1 MMHVR
6 VSLITADPRVLAGC
20 LAYLEREVRPVV
32 ESQPGSL
39 GLSLLAGQKPGVAIV
54 ESFWATHDHELVW
67 AAGKTEALVR
77 AELARRIGRPV
88 TPEDYQVTVF
98 EREASLRSGEAVR
111 LTWLEVKPMGVAD
124 VVDVF
129 GDTAVP
135 RLAGT
140 PGFCGALLFAAPASG
155 RLISETV
162 WRDPRARAASSSAPQ
177 KPGVSASHGTAVSPN
192 TSATSATPGGL
203 TSSRVSRTASPLR
216 SGASRSNTAT
226 W

>member
-6 VSLITADPRVLAGC
+6 VTLITTGPRVLAGC
-20 LAYLEREVRPVV
+20 VAYLEREVRPVV

-54 ESFWATHDHELVW
+54 ESFWATHDHERVW
-67 AAGKTEALVR
+67 AAGETEALIR

-88 TPEDYQVTVF
+88 TPEDYQVAVF
-98 EREASLRSGEAVR
+98 ERQASLRSGEAVR
-111 LTWLEVKPMGVAD
+111 LTRLEVKPMGVAD
-124 VVDVF
+124 VVEVF

-140 PGFCGALLFAAPASG
+140 PGFCGALLFADPARG

-162 WRDPRARAASSSAPQ
+162 WRDPQARAASPSVAEMIRAEVLDDEDCEVRAIEDYSLVFSSAQ
-177 KPGVSASHGTAVSPN
+177 KPTVPS
-192 TSATSATPGGL
+192 
-203 TSSRVSRTASPLR
+203 
-216 SGASRSNTAT
+216 
-226 W
+226 